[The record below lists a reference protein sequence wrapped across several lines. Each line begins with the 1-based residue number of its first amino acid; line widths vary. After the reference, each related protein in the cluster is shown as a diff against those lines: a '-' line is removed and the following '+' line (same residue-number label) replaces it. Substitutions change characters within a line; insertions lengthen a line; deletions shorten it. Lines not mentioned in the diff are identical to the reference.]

1 MSLHSFHSYSAYAP
15 QPAQGYAQT
24 TQVKHGEGVE
34 FLLNHLFSR
43 KTGNS
48 EWQRQNLGLKVVLE
62 LLPQP
67 KVLFKSGNNLNNPPF
82 FVNLFNPDTRKAKFL
97 VDV

>member
-34 FLLNHLFSR
+34 FLLNSCFPGKTRSR
-43 KTGNS
+43 GKT
-48 EWQRQNLGLKVVLE
+48 R
-62 LLPQP
+62 
-67 KVLFKSGNNLNNPPF
+67 SGS
-82 FVNLFNPDTRKAKFL
+82 VKIRG
-97 VDV
+97 